1 MIFIFFRKFRLSM
14 IENKSKKRK
23 KKTKW
28 RRSLVLTKWAKN
40 GDGGEV
46 PLEKAELR
54 KISPEIFS
62 KNINLRIKGT

>member
-1 MIFIFFRKFRLSM
+1 MRIGV
-14 IENKSKKRK
+14 KRK
-23 KKTKW
+23 KKIKW
-28 RRSLVLTKWAKN
+28 RRSLVSTKWAKN